1 MVEVTVMI
9 SESSE
14 FSLQVDG
21 VKAFVLQLR
30 LGRRNIWK
38 RVIFQLYLAK
48 GLVCEVISRD

>member
-1 MVEVTVMI
+1 MI

-21 VKAFVLQLR
+21 VKGLCPPGETWATQHME
-30 LGRRNIWK
+30 G
-38 RVIFQLYLAK
+38 VIFQSYLAK